1 MVQIE
6 TMLSA
11 MSRFDGAAVG
21 LRAGG
26 AEGQASGGFASD
38 AVPFA
43 VWLSALLGGP
53 AGAGDVRTAAV
64 SGLGTKA
71 LDLLRLAGLPTA
83 DRFVGTSADP
93 AAVFAVDS
101 GDMTNATGATG
112 VDDPAV
118 IAQIA
123 AAFGMSASE
132 LTAWLAA
139 VQAWRE
145 ANGEPAAES
154 HGFAP
159 GVGVPA
165 IPSSKTGHAVVFAD
179 SAAGNA
185 VAFEDV
191 SASSPDGSQDGRIAS
206 QMHIASSVAN
216 GTVALTKK
224 AGAAVSLQLTAV
236 LPIAHPHRA
245 DGGRPEISNIEAVRH
260 HPLARL
266 EWLAAKAIAS
276 RSAVAD
282 VPVESPIV
290 SNPTSL
296 SGADETGSVPAS
308 AETPHAY
315 SVRDMQSFFAPQSGT
330 SALSVARFAFEMAQW
345 LVSQW
350 KLKIGGHV
358 QEARL
363 RLEPDHLGALDV
375 RLSLEDGR
383 LTARFLAETSQ
394 ARDLIEAQLGAL
406 RSALAAH
413 GIQVGKLEVSVLAD
427 AGSARL
433 WADNGAQSPLAD
445 DGRGGGFFGGRPSG
459 RHGWNPEDAYEGP
472 DVSETATRGVSY
484 LGWGQST
491 FEASA

>member
-1 MVQIE
+1 VVQIE

-11 MSRFDGAAVG
+11 ISGFGGAAAG
-21 LRAGG
+21 LRAGE
-26 AEGQASGGFASD
+26 AEGQASDGFAGD

-53 AGAGDVRTAAV
+53 VGDVRTAAV
-64 SGLGTKA
+64 SGLGTKTFE
-71 LDLLRLAGLPTA
+71 LLRLAGLMTG
-83 DRFVGTSADP
+83 DRFVETAADP
-93 AAVFAVDS
+93 AAAFAVDS
-101 GDMTNATGATG
+101 GDIADATSATR

-123 AAFGMSASE
+123 AAFGLSAPE

-145 ANGEPAAES
+145 ANGQPAADS
-154 HGFAP
+154 YGVAS

-165 IPSSKTGHAVVFAD
+165 IPSAKAGLEVVSLD

-185 VAFEDV
+185 AAFADV
-191 SASSPDGSQDGRIAS
+191 PASSPDGLQDGRAASQVRIAS
-206 QMHIASSVAN
+206 GVAT
-216 GTVALTKK
+216 GIVSPTKQ
-224 AGAAVSLQLTAV
+224 AGAEVSLRQATVSA
-236 LPIAHPHRA
+236 IAHPHRDA
-245 DGGRPEISNIEAVRH
+245 DGGRSEMSNTDAVRH

-282 VPVESPIV
+282 VPVESPVV
-290 SNPTSL
+290 SNPTSH
-296 SGADETGSVPAS
+296 SGADETGSVPIS
-308 AETPHAY
+308 VETPHAY
-315 SVRDMQSFFAPQSGT
+315 PIRDVQSFFAPQTGT
-330 SALSVARFAFEMAQW
+330 PALSVTRFAFEMAQW

-383 LTARFLAETSQ
+383 LTARFLAETGQ
-394 ARDLIEAQLGAL
+394 AKDLIEAQLGAL

-413 GIQVGKLEVSVLAD
+413 GIQVGKLEVSVFAD
-427 AGSARL
+427 AGSTRL

-445 DGRGGGFFGGRPSG
+445 DGRGGAFFGGRPSG

-472 DVSETATRGVSY
+472 DASETATRGVSY